1 MMKLQLLQKG
11 ILKYMTNFNV
21 LRNNMEELSLTKMLE
36 ILPNVIDK
44 STKNQTSL
52 LDSLMELTNAEIEF
66 RAERAKKINIVTSHF
81 PYIKTFKDFDFSYQ
95 PSVRKEQIADLT
107 SLRFIETKTNIIF
120 IGSSGVGKT
129 HLATAIGIEA
139 ASQRISTYFINF
151 AQLMEKFKRAA
162 KENRVEQVVKHYLK
176 YTVLIIDE
184 IGYLPVDKAAAYG
197 FFQLIAA
204 RYEFRP
210 TILTTNQSFSKWPD
224 VFGDAVIANAIIDR
238 LVHHCEIIKITGHSY
253 RVKDRNLFD
262 EDAEVKL

>member
-1 MMKLQLLQKG
+1 
-11 ILKYMTNFNV
+11 
-21 LRNNMEELSLTKMLE
+21 MLE

-44 STKNQTSL
+44 STKKQTPL
-52 LDSLMELTNAEIEF
+52 LDSLLELTNAEIEF
-66 RAERAKKINIVTSHF
+66 RAGRAKKINIVTSHF
-81 PYIKTFKDFDFSYQ
+81 SYIKTFKAFDFSYQ

-107 SLRFIETKTNIIF
+107 SLRFIESKTNIIF

-176 YTVLIIDE
+176 YIVLIIDE
-184 IGYLPVDKAAAYG
+184 FGHLPVDKAAAYG
-197 FFQLIAA
+197 SFQLIAA

-210 TILTTNQSFSKWPD
+210 TILTTNQSFSKWPM
-224 VFGDAVIANAIIDR
+224 FLEMR
-238 LVHHCEIIKITGHSY
+238 
-253 RVKDRNLFD
+253 
-262 EDAEVKL
+262 

>member
-1 MMKLQLLQKG
+1 
-11 ILKYMTNFNV
+11 MTNFNI
-21 LRNNMEELSLTKMLE
+21 LRNNLEELSLSKMLE
-36 ILPNVIDK
+36 ILPNVMDN
-44 STKNQTSL
+44 SAKNDIPLTDSL
-52 LDSLMELTNAEIEF
+52 LELTKAEIEF
-66 RAERAKKINIVTSHF
+66 RAERAKKINITTSHF

-95 PSVRKEQIADLT
+95 PSIKREQIADLMT
-107 SLRFIETKTNIIF
+107 LRFIETKTNIVF
-120 IGSSGVGKT
+120 VGTSGVGKT

-151 AQLMEKFKRAA
+151 AKIMGKFKQAA

-184 IGYLPVDKAAAYG
+184 IGYLPVDKAAVYG

-210 TILTTNQSFSKWPD
+210 TILTTNQAFSKWSD

-238 LVHHCEIIKITGHSY
+238 LVHHCEIIKIAGHSY
-253 RVKDRNLFD
+253 RVKDRKIFEEESENIPQILNY
-262 EDAEVKL
+262 